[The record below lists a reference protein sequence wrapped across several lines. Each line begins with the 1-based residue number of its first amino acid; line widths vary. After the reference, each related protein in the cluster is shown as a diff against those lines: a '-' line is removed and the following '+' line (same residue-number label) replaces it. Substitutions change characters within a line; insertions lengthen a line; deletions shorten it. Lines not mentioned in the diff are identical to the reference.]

1 MVIDYKSG
9 QKSTPGTGEALQPID
24 VHETRF
30 GFPLKMNNQ
39 TINLIKDAWQPKQF
53 LRNYWCVVLESGQA
67 LVIYKDILEN
77 KWYRQEYS

>member
-9 QKSTPGTGEALQPID
+9 QKSVPGTGEDLQPID

-30 GFPLKMNNQ
+30 GFPLKMNDQ

-77 KWYRQEYS
+77 KWYRQEYT